1 MSKKKTKIIKHLCD
15 YCGGTE
21 EKVDESYAGDLETA
35 VMTITSHVVVPEFAE
50 DIEREPDVRNIC
62 AACLIK
68 TFDKVLEKQ
77 IKGALVKELTKEE

>member
-1 MSKKKTKIIKHLCD
+1 MSEKKTKIIKHLCD

-21 EKVDESYAGDLETA
+21 EKVDESYAGYLETA
-35 VMTITSHVVVPEFAE
+35 VMTITKFAE

-68 TFDKVLEKQ
+68 MFDKVLEKQ
-77 IKGALVKELTKEE
+77 IKGAVVKELTKEG